1 MEFTIKID
9 ITARFENCLNRLADA
24 ITATPFSPVANL
36 EEVLHNAIERVS
48 EPAPVNMPAETENT
62 SEAMPEPVE
71 VAAQNDDVE
80 PEPVKVPEKKAAK
93 KRTPKKA
100 ENLPADA
107 PAEPAPVNI
116 PTETENAPEAK
127 SEPPADAK
135 QAPAEPA
142 TDDPMEGMSVM
153 QASQVILD
161 EISDRGLEMADVNA
175 RVRARAAE
183 AGITYSSITCLVKAI
198 GYREARRVALNEK

>member
-9 ITARFENCLNRLADA
+9 ITERFENCLNRLADA

>member
-9 ITARFENCLNRLADA
+9 ITERFENCLNRLADA

-127 SEPPADAK
+127 SEPPAEAK